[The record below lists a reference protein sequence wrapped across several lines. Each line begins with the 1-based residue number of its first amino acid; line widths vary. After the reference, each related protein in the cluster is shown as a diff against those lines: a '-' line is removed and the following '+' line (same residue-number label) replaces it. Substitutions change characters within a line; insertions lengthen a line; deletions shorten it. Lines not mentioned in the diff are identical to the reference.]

1 MIPFVRDF
9 DFEYGRC
16 DQVSPLIRRVVANN
30 PGPFTFTGTATF
42 IVGHGEVA
50 VIDPGPPL
58 ADHFDAL
65 IKALGSERVT
75 HVLITHT
82 HADHAPLGR
91 PLAEATGAELIAM
104 RGAGTDAATI
114 HTLDEPD
121 LGALEPDRWIEDG
134 ESLTGPGWTL
144 QAVATPGHA
153 SNHVAFALREENA
166 LFSGDHVMGW
176 STTVVAPP
184 DGDMRAYIDSLKR
197 VMAEGYET
205 LWPTHGPPVRDVAPF
220 LQACLDHRLMRERQV
235 LDALADG
242 PASIEAMVP
251 KLYAQ
256 TDPALWPA
264 AGLSVRAHLI
274 KLMAEGGVA
283 ERDGLYEIA

>member
-16 DQVSPLIRRVVANN
+16 DQVSPLIRRVMANN

-42 IVGHGEVA
+42 IVGHGQVA
-50 VIDPGPPL
+50 VIDPGPAL
-58 ADHFDAL
+58 SDHFDAL
-65 IKALGSERVT
+65 KRALEGERVT

-91 PLAEATGAELIAM
+91 PLAEATGAELLAM
-104 RGAGTDAATI
+104 RGAGAGAASV

-121 LGALEPDRWIEDG
+121 LGAFEPDRWIEDG
-134 ESLTGPGWTL
+134 EKVSGPGWKL
-144 QAVATPGHA
+144 KAVATPGHA
-153 SNHVAFALREENA
+153 SNHVAFALEEENA

-197 VMAEGYET
+197 VMAEGYGT
-205 LWPTHGPPVRDVAPF
+205 LWPTHGPPVRNVGPF
-220 LQACLDHRLMRERQV
+220 LQACLDHRLMRERQL
-235 LDALADG
+235 LDALAHG
-242 PASIEAMVP
+242 PAGIEAMVP
-251 KLYAQ
+251 KLYAE
-256 TDPALWPA
+256 TDPKLWPA
-264 AGLSVRAHLI
+264 AGLSMRAHLI
-274 KLMAEGGVA
+274 KLMEEGRVFCR
-283 ERDGLYEIA
+283 EGLYEIA